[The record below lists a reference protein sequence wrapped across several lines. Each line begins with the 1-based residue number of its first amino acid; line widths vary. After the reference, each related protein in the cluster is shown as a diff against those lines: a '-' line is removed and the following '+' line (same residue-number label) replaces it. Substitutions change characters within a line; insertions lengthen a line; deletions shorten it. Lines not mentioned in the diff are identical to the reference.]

1 MRILKLSQLSPYLA
15 QIKGTDIPVPGI
27 QNPDEE
33 CTIDSFVEDIITLP
47 TKTRPKKVVLKG
59 SDNKLYRFLFKGLED
74 LHLDERIMQ
83 LLGTINDLVEGDI
96 NGCEAGMR
104 ARVFAVIPISDHSGM
119 IQWVQDATP
128 LFALYKR
135 WQQRENAAMSM
146 IAAEKQIPEKHSAVI
161 TRPTDMFM
169 EKISSALKR
178 EGLPVT
184 ASRRKWPKEVLKNV
198 FLELE
203 SETPRDL
210 LSKEVWCNST
220 TAQDWWRKACSLAR
234 SMAVMSVIGYII
246 GLGDRHLDNFMVDFS
261 SGEVL
266 HIDFNV
272 CFEKGKRL
280 RVPELVPFRLTQN
293 MVHALGLT
301 GPDGIFKI
309 AAEQVLSVLQRHKE
323 VLVTLLD
330 AFVYD
335 PLFDWSTEVEENQKK
350 QMMDLQAN
358 FGLLSNRLGKVW
370 YSLVPNV
377 KLSSR
382 SETFFFPA
390 DEVKQQLHDE
400 EKLIMYLLET
410 LCVQLET
417 ETVTEVCKNSPPHRD
432 IITI

>member
-1 MRILKLSQLSPYLA
+1 MKETNKLRILKLSQLSPYLA
-15 QIKGTDIPVPGI
+15 QIKGTDIPMPGV
-27 QNPDEE
+27 QDDEQA
-33 CTIDSFVEDIITLP
+33 CTIDSFVEDIIILP
-47 TKTRPKKVVLKG
+47 TKTRPKKVDLKG
-59 SDNKLYRFLFKGLED
+59 SDNKIYPFLFKGLED

-83 LLGTINDLVEGDI
+83 LMSTINDLMKGDMHR
-96 NGCEAGMR
+96 CEAGMR
-104 ARVFAVIPISDHSGM
+104 ARNFAVIPISDHSGM

-135 WQQRENAAMSM
+135 WQQRENAAMVM
-146 IAAEKQIPEKHSAVI
+146 TAEKQASDKPPAVI
-161 TRPTDMFM
+161 QRPTEIFM

-198 FLELE
+198 FLELQN
-203 SETPRDL
+203 ETPNDL

-220 TAQDWWRKACSLAR
+220 TAQDWWQKASSLAR

-246 GLGDRHLDNFMVDFS
+246 GLGDRHLDNTMVDFG
-261 SGEVL
+261 SGEIV

-293 MVHALGLT
+293 MVHALGIT
-301 GPDGIFKI
+301 GPDGLFKI
-309 AAEQVLSVLQRHKE
+309 TAEQVLSVLQRHKE

-358 FGLLSNRLGKVW
+358 FGLLSNRLG
-370 YSLVPNV
+370 NV
-377 KLSSR
+377 SR
-382 SETFFFPA
+382 NCLT
-390 DEVKQQLHDE
+390 
-400 EKLIMYLLET
+400 
-410 LCVQLET
+410 QLEN
-417 ETVTEVCKNSPPHRD
+417 ETSASN
-432 IITI
+432 